1 MVDKQTQKSTPPR
14 ILFAVLALLFSVFFS
29 GLINTTLANQ
39 SVNAINGCPGQEMPG
54 TGANQGKCVGPD
66 GNPTANVPEGAQ
78 TPETPGGTISNADT
92 TDNTD
97 EVTCA
102 VEKIGWIVCP
112 VLEQSARIGDQ
123 AFGFLAKNFLETEP
137 ELISSTEGVGT
148 RVAWDMARN
157 LANIM
162 FIIAFLVIIYSQV
175 TGAGIT
181 NYGIKKMLPKLIF
194 AAIAVNVSYYI
205 CQIMVDLTNIMGYE
219 IQQFLT
225 DAAKAVTQ
233 NTAMPVSTGQS
244 FQSGGTLTT
253 IAVAVLAAGA
263 IVYFLGPVLGA
274 VIGLILMTCLSIIV
288 ILLLRKAFIVLL
300 IVISPIAFVLYLLPN
315 TEKYFQKWLSMFWKI
330 LLVFPVIGLLMGA
343 GQLASSVIL
352 AAGVSSNSYS
362 DSGTKCV
369 TLPTHSDP
377 SQQTQAQ
384 QTGPSA
390 AVGECSPGA
399 VPFLLGLTAAGIA
412 VLPLIAVYS
421 VLQGALS
428 AAGAIGGKIGG
439 TVSGWN
445 NGRKSSLQKR
455 RQELGEYRKNRRD
468 TAAMTGTPMGNI
480 MNAASLGGMR
490 RGARRR
496 ARYGAAKDDVNGAQ
510 EAYNRAARQGRDGTP
525 DEAAEMLNTRRQV
538 MEQKLN
544 AENISAQHLTVDTMD
559 AGDNDIAGGVAGT
572 EAREL
577 IANGQFDSPRLAALL
592 EHLNDSNHTAFM
604 AIASGLN
611 GRNLATQTAAKAMG
625 SSGLYGGGDIARM
638 QQGAGVEGGLGA
650 AAVRNASSGGLTAA
664 KIVSASNNSMAALN
678 NAVQTHRASGD
689 QARIDAANSAARN
702 AQVAIDNMSE
712 QLQDSLAQG
721 KRNTVAD
728 MNRPPTP

>member
-102 VEKIGWIVCP
+102 IEKIGWILCP
-112 VLEQSARIGDQ
+112 VIEQSGRIGDQ
-123 AFGFLAKNFLETEP
+123 AFAFLAKTFLETEP

-194 AAIAVNVSYYI
+194 AAVAVNVSYYI

-233 NTAMPVSTGQS
+233 NTAMPIATGDS
-244 FQSGGTLTT
+244 FQSGGGTLST
-253 IAVAVLAAGA
+253 IALFVLATGA
-263 IVYFLGPVLGA
+263 IVYFLLPLLGA
-274 VIGLILMTCLSIIV
+274 VIGLVLITCLSIIV

-300 IVISPIAFVLYLLPN
+300 IVASPIAFVMYLLPN
-315 TEKYFQKWLSMFWKI
+315 TEKYFQKWLSMFWKL
-330 LLVFPVIGLLMGA
+330 LLVFPVIGMLMGG
-343 GQLASSVIL
+343 GQLASSIIL
-352 AAGVSSNSYS
+352 AAGVSSNSYN
-362 DSGTKCV
+362 DAGTKCV
-369 TLPTHSDP
+369 TLPKHASDGSSTEP
-377 SQQTQAQ
+377 QGSTS
-384 QTGPSA
+384 SA
-390 AVGECSPGA
+390 AGGECSPGA

-439 TVSGWN
+439 TIGNWN
-445 NGRKSSLQKR
+445 NGRKGSLSKQ
-455 RQELGEYRKNRRD
+455 RQELGDARRD
-468 TAAMTGTPMGNI
+468 KRALAAMENKGSFSNI
-480 MNAASLGGMR
+480 ASLGSV
-490 RGARRR
+490 RRR
-496 ARYGAAKDDVNGAQ
+496 AFRNAKRSSVKGQLGRATEDAVFDKAYDSKTGELTEYGQQMAGAGLLRGASEDAQKRVVRSLQGIEQKNENEESSALQYQYRNASSNDIEKKLDDAVKAGDAVMIRAFTEALSKRGSDGANRIAEVVAYNHGSKELQNVINNYTDIKSKRADVDAWASKGGTLQSHQTSKVYGA
-510 EAYNRAARQGRDGTP
+510 
-525 DEAAEMLNTRRQV
+525 L
-538 MEQKLN
+538 
-544 AENISAQHLTVDTMD
+544 S
-559 AGDNDIAGGVAGT
+559 
-572 EAREL
+572 
-577 IANGQFDSPRLAALL
+577 DSQ
-592 EHLNDSNHTAFM
+592 
-604 AIASGLN
+604 
-611 GRNLATQTAAKAMG
+611 LATQTGESFKLAKGTGVVDETVQFVTADG
-625 SSGLYGGGDIARM
+625 SVKSVQR
-638 QQGAGVEGGLGA
+638 GA
-650 AAVRNASSGGLTAA
+650 AMAASVKEMSGENKTTAA
-664 KIVSASNNSMAALN
+664 
-678 NAVQTHRASGD
+678 GPPPP
-689 QARIDAANSAARN
+689 
-702 AQVAIDNMSE
+702 
-712 QLQDSLAQG
+712 
-721 KRNTVAD
+721 
-728 MNRPPTP
+728 RP